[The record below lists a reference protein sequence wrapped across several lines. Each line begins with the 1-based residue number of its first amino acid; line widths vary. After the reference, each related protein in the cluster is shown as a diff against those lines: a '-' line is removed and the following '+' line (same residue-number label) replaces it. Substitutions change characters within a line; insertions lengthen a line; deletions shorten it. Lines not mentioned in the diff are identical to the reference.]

1 MYLDL
6 AAPFCKEDPRTESS
20 NEYLEDA
27 GFLLH
32 RGLPS
37 QPGSCELRFQ
47 IPSAVP
53 TASPPKMV
61 LPTGFEPVIFH
72 VRGGCPGP
80 LDDGSMNE
88 EKEVVGEVGFEPTS
102 V

>member
-1 MYLDL
+1 MS
-6 AAPFCKEDPRTESS
+6 APGD
-20 NEYLEDA
+20 
-27 GFLLH
+27 
-32 RGLPS
+32 RGRGTNPEAVSFGSKYRVPYRRRLP
-37 QPGSCELRFQ
+37 Q
-47 IPSAVP
+47 
-53 TASPPKMV
+53 KMV